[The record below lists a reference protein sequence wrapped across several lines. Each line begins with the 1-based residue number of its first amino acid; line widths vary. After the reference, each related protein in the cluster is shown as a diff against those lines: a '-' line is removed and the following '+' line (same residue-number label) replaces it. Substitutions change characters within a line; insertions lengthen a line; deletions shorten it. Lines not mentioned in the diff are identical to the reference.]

1 MNEADQSEEALN
13 DDRARS
19 ALPQEGDREAEG
31 ADSRAQRALPQEGDR
46 EAEGADSRARS
57 ALPQEGDRESE
68 GGDSRARSA
77 LPQEGDR
84 ESEGADS
91 RAQRALP
98 QEGDGESED
107 SGGSAR
113 RARQEDSDAT
123 EADASAP
130 DTDPAAHDDPD
141 ALGADE
147 ADGEDEEEVTEKG
160 DPYGGHSPEAVK
172 RILEGALFAAGTAL
186 SIVQLAAL
194 FEEHERPHR
203 KILRSLVAEL
213 MAHYQ
218 GGGFE
223 LIEVAS
229 GYRFQTRSDVGHWI
243 SRLWEER
250 PARYSR
256 AMLETLALIAYRQ
269 PITRGE
275 IEDVRG
281 VSVSSSIVKTLQE
294 REWVR
299 VVGHRDVP
307 GRPAMYATTRQF
319 LDYFGLR
326 SLDQLPSLGEIRDLD
341 DINPQ
346 MGLNE
351 SGPDGQNPDSAGSVD
366 QQAEISFSAMVDK
379 LREGERTGKTG
390 NEFIDEQLD
399 GQLSEMDAVNEAIEQ
414 AFDAQRANHNQPGL
428 ELSDEDEGSEGEVD
442 EGRAR
447 SALLQGGDE
456 SGDGGGAPT
465 QESDDSEDSGSA
477 LRARQDSDE
486 ASENNESTDDTPL
499 SEEEQW
505 RIIQEKLAQ
514 QQALLDGRENDQS
527 GGDDTDE

>member
-1 MNEADQSEEALN
+1 MTESDDQNNEVSEAQESDKGVPEEQAQGDGPERLEEQGS
-13 DDRARS
+13 DGPS
-19 ALPQEGDREAEG
+19 ALTAPEAI
-31 ADSRAQRALPQEGDR
+31 P
-46 EAEGADSRARS
+46 
-57 ALPQEGDRESE
+57 ES
-68 GGDSRARSA
+68 
-77 LPQEGDR
+77 
-84 ESEGADS
+84 
-91 RAQRALP
+91 
-98 QEGDGESED
+98 
-107 SGGSAR
+107 
-113 RARQEDSDAT
+113 
-123 EADASAP
+123 
-130 DTDPAAHDDPD
+130 DPAAHDDPD

-147 ADGEDEEEVTEKG
+147 DEAEEEITEKG
-160 DPYGGHSPEAVK
+160 DPYGGHSPEVVK

-186 SIVQLAAL
+186 PIVQLAAL

-203 KILRSLVAEL
+203 KVLRALVAEL
-213 MAHYQ
+213 MAQYQ
-218 GGGFE
+218 GCGFE

-229 GYRFQTRSDVGHWI
+229 GYRFQTRADVGQWI

-256 AMLETLALIAYRQ
+256 ALLETLALIAYRQ

-281 VSVSSSIVKTLQE
+281 VSVSSSIIKTLQE

-341 DINPQ
+341 DINPEL
-346 MGLNE
+346 GLE
-351 SGPDGQNPDSAGSVD
+351 EQGPDSAGAVD
-366 QQAEISFSAMVDK
+366 KQAEISFSTMVDK

-399 GQLSEMDAVNEAIEQ
+399 DQLSEMDAVNDAIEQ
-414 AFDAQRANHNQPGL
+414 AFEAQRAGHSQPGL
-428 ELSDEDEGSEGEVD
+428 ELSDEGEAGA

-447 SALLQGGDE
+447 SALLQE
-456 SGDGGGAPT
+456 EGDGPD
-465 QESDDSEDSGSA
+465 QEPGGSA
-477 LRARQDSDE
+477 LRARQDPDE
-486 ASENNESTDDTPL
+486 SPGTGGFPGTHEPAKDEEPL

-514 QQALLDGRENDQS
+514 QQALLDARENDQP
-527 GGDDTDE
+527 GGENEDNE

>member
-1 MNEADQSEEALN
+1 MTDFDDQKKEMNDEADQSEEALN
-13 DDRARS
+13 EGRAR
-19 ALPQEGDREAEG
+19 
-31 ADSRAQRALPQEGDR
+31 RAL
-46 EAEGADSRARS
+46 
-57 ALPQEGDRESE
+57 L
-68 GGDSRARSA
+68 
-77 LPQEGDR
+77 
-84 ESEGADS
+84 
-91 RAQRALP
+91 
-98 QEGDGESED
+98 QEGDGEAED
-107 SGGSAR
+107 SDRRARRALLQEGDGDAGDSGRSAR
-113 RARQEDSDAT
+113 RARPVEGDAT

-141 ALGADE
+141 ALGADVADSE
-147 ADGEDEEEVTEKG
+147 ADAEPEDEEVTEKG

-341 DINPQ
+341 DIHPQ

-351 SGPDGQNPDSAGSVD
+351 SGQDGQQNPDSAGSVD

-428 ELSDEDEGSEGEVD
+428 ELSDEDEDSDGDNDSSEQAGE

-447 SALLQGGDE
+447 RALLQ
-456 SGDGGGAPT
+456 DGGERPAGQETDQAPET
-465 QESDDSEDSGSA
+465 
-477 LRARQDSDE
+477 
-486 ASENNESTDDTPL
+486 NESKDDAPV

>member
-1 MNEADQSEEALN
+1 MTDFDDQKQTLNEAEKNEDALN
-13 DDRARS
+13 EDDRARS
-19 ALPQEGDREAEG
+19 ALPQEGDGEA
-31 ADSRAQRALPQEGDR
+31 S
-46 EAEGADSRARS
+46 
-57 ALPQEGDRESE
+57 
-68 GGDSRARSA
+68 
-77 LPQEGDR
+77 
-84 ESEGADS
+84 
-91 RAQRALP
+91 
-98 QEGDGESED
+98 D
-107 SGGSAR
+107 SGRSAR
-113 RARQEDSDAT
+113 RARPKAG
-123 EADASAP
+123 EASETDASAP

-141 ALGADE
+141 ALGANDGESE
-147 ADGEDEEEVTEKG
+147 ADYDDEEVTEKG

-172 RILEGALFAAGTAL
+172 HILEGALFAAGTAL

-194 FEEHERPHR
+194 FEQHERPHR
-203 KILRSLVAEL
+203 KILRSLLAEL
-213 MAHYQ
+213 MAQYQ

-326 SLDQLPSLGEIRDLD
+326 SLDQLPSLGEIRDLE

-351 SGPDGQNPDSAGSVD
+351 SGQDGQDPDSAGSVD

-399 GQLSEMDAVNEAIEQ
+399 GQLSEMDAVNDSIEQ
-414 AFDAQRANHNQPGL
+414 AFEAQRANHNQPGL
-428 ELSDEDEGSEGEVD
+428 ELSDEDEDSEDGGD
-442 EGRAR
+442 EGHAR
-447 SALLQGGDE
+447 RALLQGENE
-456 SGDGGGAPT
+456 SGGGET
-465 QESDDSEDSGSA
+465 STRESDDSETSGSA
-477 LRARQDSDE
+477 LRARHDSDE
-486 ASENNESTDDTPL
+486 ASENNESKDDAPL